1 MNKNEILEVLEDWN
15 FWRKDQDAG
24 FIRVQYLEQL
34 QSLKNTN
41 QIIVITGAISL
52 CLFNLYM
59 FY

>member
-15 FWRKDQDAG
+15 FWRKDQDGG